1 MEKLASV
8 SKRLQFDQQQQPQQQ
23 QQQPGEEVHDDVIIL
38 RNRAV
43 QSQVSNSNLR
53 DLELTSIPIILRAL
67 LL

>member
-8 SKRLQFDQQQQPQQQ
+8 SKRLQFDQQQQPQQ

>member
-1 MEKLASV
+1 VEKLASV
-8 SKRLQFDQQQQPQQQ
+8 SKRLQFDQHQQPQ

>member
-1 MEKLASV
+1 VEKLASV
-8 SKRLQFDQQQQPQQQ
+8 SKRLQFDQQQQPQQ